1 MKSMPKSK
9 AKRQM
14 KRLFEDGGLL
24 QEGGTVDKESGNDV
38 PVGSLKKEVR
48 DDIPAQLSE
57 GEFVFPADV
66 VRFIGLQ
73 KLMELRQ
80 AAKEGLSK
88 MEAMG
93 QMGNADE
100 ATEEDTGEFETE
112 LDDILDEIESESEGE
127 DEEVKKPKGEQ
138 LKLAAGGAVPPNP
151 NPFSVPFSV
160 ERYSKEGEK
169 DIFMPTF
176 GGQTQAAI
184 PEGFQKST
192 KVESFGGVFRK
203 PEEAQA
209 TVTSTIPSLARKT
222 TTTTTAPAAT
232 TDLTKT
238 EQPVPDA
245 YAGLDTEVN
254 KDDYLIE
261 MANKKAS
268 TFASDNTA
276 KGRAWGQGQV
286 YTSELS
292 GITDLGTKEGYD
304 SEGNLITENKTVID
318 YIYNAFPRAPDG
330 KSIFDHEST
339 FIKTY
344 KADEKGVP
352 KEVDASTVSLD
363 DVKNGNVLFYVGGKT
378 GGANRERMAQLYKPV
393 QDKLIPVG
401 EAKFYKGAH
410 PDADVA
416 GPVAM
421 FAAMALAPFTG
432 GASVAIGEAILGAG
446 AVGAATVGS
455 AIMGATLSGITA
467 AAVGGDVKKAM
478 VTGAISG
485 GVGANAMDITN
496 AVLGPEVVSSLS
508 QATNLS
514 AKQIASVFSN
524 SITSGVNTAITGGD
538 FSDVISSF
546 GQSLITSGVSETVAT
561 NAMKSL
567 SGSVDPNNLKR
578 IGTAAKMLSNVALN
592 AAMKGLDINKAIQYY
607 APTIMTRALTTP
619 GGG

>member
-24 QEGGTVDKESGNDV
+24 QEGGTVDKESGNEV
-38 PVGSLKKEVR
+38 PTGSLKKEVR

-80 AAKEGLSK
+80 AAKEGLAK
-88 MEAMG
+88 MESMG

-138 LKLAAGGAVPPNP
+138 LKLAVGGAVSPQP
-151 NPFSVPFSV
+151 NPFAVPFSV

-176 GGQTQAAI
+176 GGQTQAAV

-192 KVESFGGVFRK
+192 KVQSFGGVFRK
-203 PEEAQA
+203 PEEAQQ
-209 TVTSTIPSLARKT
+209 TVTSSLGIGRETK
-222 TTTTTAPAAT
+222 AATSAAATT

-238 EQPVPDA
+238 TQPIPDA
-245 YAGLDTEVN
+245 YKDLDTDISKE
-254 KDDYLIE
+254 KYLIDLAE
-261 MANKKAS
+261 KNAKQFTAENQ
-268 TFASDNTA
+268 A

-286 YTSELS
+286 YNNPFANLTEFGTVKEL
-292 GITDLGTKEGYD
+292 DNEGV
-304 SEGNLITENKTVID
+304 EFTRNKNVGD
-318 YIYNAFPRAPDG
+318 YIADAFPRAPDG
-330 KSIFDHEST
+330 KSIFDHKST
-339 FIKTY
+339 FVKTY
-344 KADEKGVP
+344 KRDSSGNP
-352 KEVDASTVSLD
+352 KEVPVAEVSLED
-363 DVKNGNVLFYVGGKT
+363 IKSGNVLFQVGGKT
-378 GGANRERMAQLYKPV
+378 GGDNRERMAQAYQVV
-393 QDKLIPVG
+393 QDKLVPVG
-401 EAKFYKGAH
+401 KASFYKGAH

-416 GPVAM
+416 APVAM
-421 FAAMALAPFTG
+421 FASFALAPFTG

-446 AVGAATVGS
+446 AVGAATLGS
-455 AIMGATLSGITA
+455 AVIGATVNGITA
-467 AAVGGDVKKAM
+467 AATGGNVGKAM
-478 VTGAISG
+478 ITGAVSG
-485 GVGANAMDITN
+485 GIGANAMDITN
-496 AVLGPEVVSSLS
+496 AVLGPETVNSLS

-514 AKQIASVFSN
+514 AKQIASTFSS
-524 SITSGVNTAITGGD
+524 SISSGINTAIQGGD
-538 FSDVISSF
+538 FSDIIKNF
-546 GQSLITSGVSETVAT
+546 GQSLITSGVSEIAAT
-561 NAMKSL
+561 NAMKTL
-567 SGSVDPNNLKR
+567 SGTMDKQNLQR
-578 IGTAAKMLSNVALN
+578 IGVATKMLSNVALN
-592 AAMKGLDINKAIQYY
+592 ASLKGLDVSKAIQYY
-607 APTIMTRALTTP
+607 APTVMTRALTTP